1 MGVLTDLLFITLK
14 TSPIEQMDLNVS
26 NHKKNVFVARLIP
39 VIWRHSQFCNDLH
52 LEFASHLRSGR
63 RTTRIQILE
72 GSNMW
77 YQSFLNLSD
86 YNCILTDYHIVGHDG
101 SKWCC
106 GIHIMLMCVLF
117 APYVVIPHNYFRRRF
132 HVNTQLFVLIFVTS
146 QQCSLSW
153 NSR

>member
-1 MGVLTDLLFITLK
+1 
-14 TSPIEQMDLNVS
+14 MDLNVS

-39 VIWRHSQFCNDLH
+39 VIRRHSQFRNDLH

-101 SKWCC
+101 SKLCC

-117 APYVVIPHNYFRRRF
+117 APYVSCKFSLSHTNISVVGFSSIPSCLCLFLSPHNNAVF
-132 HVNTQLFVLIFVTS
+132 HGIPDKFL
-146 QQCSLSW
+146 
-153 NSR
+153 